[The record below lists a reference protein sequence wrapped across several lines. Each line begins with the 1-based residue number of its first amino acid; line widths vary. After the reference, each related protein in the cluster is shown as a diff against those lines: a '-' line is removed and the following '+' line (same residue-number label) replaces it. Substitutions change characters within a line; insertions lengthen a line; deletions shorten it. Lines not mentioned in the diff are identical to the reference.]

1 MSLMK
6 KTSLSLSPSL
16 VADLDYVSKRMG
28 VSRSALVCNIL
39 AEPVSD
45 MRSIL
50 DEILAGADAD
60 MKSADPVRFRGKSAD
75 LVDERV
81 EQFKALVAGDDLFSN

>member
-16 VADLDYVSKRMG
+16 INDLDNVSKRMG

-39 AEPVSD
+39 AEPVAD
-45 MRSIL
+45 MRKLL
-50 DEILAGADAD
+50 DEIRTDSPDSSGGN
-60 MKSADPVRFRGKSAD
+60 DPVRFRGKSVD

-81 EQFKALVAGDDLFSN
+81 SQFKALVAGDDLFSN